1 MTIEKEVFKKS
12 VIDYEKLMDYGFKK
26 TNDVYIYE
34 TIFLDNSMKAIIK
47 IKNDDITGNII
58 DLATEEEYTNFRLEN
73 NTGNFSNSVKEEYI
87 HILKS
92 IKDKCAHEDLF
103 IMPQSNRITNL
114 IKDKYDIT
122 PEFLWVDYP
131 DFGIFRNKRNQKW
144 FGLIMN
150 IPKEKLI
157 KNTKDNIDVL
167 NIKLDKEVPKYI
179 KIKGIFQAYHMNKS
193 YWVTIILDDTLT
205 DEYIMDLINKSYELN
220 NVLGEW
226 LVPANPKYFDIA
238 NAFNNTDTIIWKQS
252 TNILKDDIVYI
263 YAAAPYSCIMYKC
276 LVIETDIPY
285 EYKDKNV
292 TMQKVMKL
300 KRIKKYDNEY
310 SIDKLEKYGIKSVR
324 GPRNISQELKIF
336 LDSER

>member
-12 VIDYEKLMDYGFKK
+12 IINYDKLIKYGFKRE
-26 TNDVYIYE
+26 NNEYIYE
-34 TIFLDNSMKAIIK
+34 TNFLDNSMKIIIK
-47 IKNDDITGNII
+47 IKDDDITGIVT
-58 DLATEEEYTNFRLEN
+58 DLSTNEEYTNFRLEN
-73 NTGNFSNSVKEEYI
+73 ITGEFSNSVKNEYI
-87 HILKS
+87 RILKD
-92 IKDKCAHEDLF
+92 IKEKCTHEELF
-103 IMPQSNRITNL
+103 MMPQSNRITNL

-157 KNTKDNIDVL
+157 KNAKDNIDVL
-167 NIKLDKEVPKYI
+167 NIKLDKEVSEYI
-179 KIKGIFQAYHMNKS
+179 KIKGIYPAYHMNKS

-292 TMQKVMKL
+292 TMQKIMKL
-300 KRIKKYDNEY
+300 KLIKRYGDECT
-310 SIDKLEKYGIKSVR
+310 IDKLATYGIKSVR
-324 GPRNISQELKIF
+324 GPILRKN
-336 LDSER
+336 